1 MKNLWTNRNNSSII
15 NIDKEK
21 QIIPSLCAG
30 GNKNFIYEVQI
41 RKDGTSQNSI
51 MKGKLNIMSEK
62 KSVAATVLTYT
73 EKELAAIKALE
84 ANKGERLS
92 SAELG
97 ISGITLVGLR
107 KKAEKVEKGVLANPE
122 GLPVLHIVKDKVE
135 REFKEVKSCT
145 VYGIK

>member
-1 MKNLWTNRNNSSII
+1 
-15 NIDKEK
+15 
-21 QIIPSLCAG
+21 
-30 GNKNFIYEVQI
+30 
-41 RKDGTSQNSI
+41 

-92 SAELG
+92 PAELG

-107 KKAEKVEKGVLANPE
+107 KKAEKVEKGVLANPDE
-122 GLPVLHIVKDKVE
+122 LPVLHIVKDKVE
-135 REFKEVKSCT
+135 REFKEIKSCT

>member
-1 MKNLWTNRNNSSII
+1 MRWRKQKLYLWGTNKKRWNLLKLHHER
-15 NIDKEK
+15 
-21 QIIPSLCAG
+21 
-30 GNKNFIYEVQI
+30 
-41 RKDGTSQNSI
+41 
-51 MKGKLNIMSEK
+51 KLNIISEK
-62 KSVAATVLTYT
+62 RSVAATVLTYT

>member
-1 MKNLWTNRNNSSII
+1 
-15 NIDKEK
+15 
-21 QIIPSLCAG
+21 
-30 GNKNFIYEVQI
+30 
-41 RKDGTSQNSI
+41 

-122 GLPVLHIVKDKVE
+122 GLTVLHIVKDKVE